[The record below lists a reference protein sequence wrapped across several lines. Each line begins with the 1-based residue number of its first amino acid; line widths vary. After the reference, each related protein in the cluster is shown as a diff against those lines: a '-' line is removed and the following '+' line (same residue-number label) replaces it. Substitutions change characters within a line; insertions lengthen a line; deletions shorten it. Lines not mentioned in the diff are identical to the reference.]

1 MLRRYA
7 RDAGIELFLIER
19 LPAYRLVPE
28 LCQRSM
34 YCEPTFSPT
43 VALIAHQDIWMHSE
57 QNGLVSG
64 PDSFLPVSI
73 QKRGKSLAPR
83 DLTSNNKK
91 YEILVYYCMHCC
103 TFICAVLLQV
113 FKLTVFLLLNYVEGD
128 SIQAEFLRSNRR
140 LLTSTYIDS
149 YFCCNAC
156 GGGIQWL
163 VNGEDAGGHL
173 PSQKSGSLSY
183 RTEFSDSTA
192 LRYTSVLLSSRSEND
207 IICMDVVLLV
217 TQLEAEYFS
226 SPPLVICRGPTLQ
239 REIQTPT
246 QQLVPDQRNNGTV
259 SLTYVLSRSNI
270 VSPGNNFV
278 THILLCS
285 TNESAQFWLR
295 NQLPAGGFNGI
306 HSAGYSEFTLHS
318 NDSSISFQEA
328 VLLVKRPQVD
338 LTSLLLLT
346 DFNSS
351 TNFSVLCVSNTNY
364 VLSVINDSY
373 SYLEELNADSA
384 SSVST
389 DSATIKTGTT
399 DELTKTSGSSE
410 TATHDMENFLTG
422 NFYI

>member
-1 MLRRYA
+1 M
-7 RDAGIELFLIER
+7 
-19 LPAYRLVPE
+19 
-28 LCQRSM
+28 
-34 YCEPTFSPT
+34 
-43 VALIAHQDIWMHSE
+43 
-57 QNGLVSG
+57 
-64 PDSFLPVSI
+64 
-73 QKRGKSLAPR
+73 
-83 DLTSNNKK
+83 
-91 YEILVYYCMHCC
+91 
-103 TFICAVLLQV
+103 
-113 FKLTVFLLLNYVEGD
+113 
-128 SIQAEFLRSNRR
+128 
-140 LLTSTYIDS
+140 
-149 YFCCNAC
+149 
-156 GGGIQWL
+156 
-163 VNGEDAGGHL
+163 NGEDAGGHL

-207 IICMDVVLLV
+207 SICMDVVLLV
-217 TQLEAEYFS
+217 TQSEAEYFS

-239 REIQTPT
+239 IEIQTPT

-259 SLTYVLSRSNI
+259 SLTHVLSRSNI
-270 VSPGNNFV
+270 VYPGNNLV

-285 TNESAQFWLR
+285 TTESAQFWLR

-306 HSAGYSEFTLHS
+306 HRAGYSEFTLHS

-351 TNFSVLCVSNTNY
+351 MNFSVLCVSNTNY

-373 SYLEELNADSA
+373 SYLEELNADSTSSDSASSDSA

-399 DELTKTSGSSE
+399 DELTKTSGSLE
-410 TATHDMENFLTG
+410 TSTHDMGKKLTG
-422 NFYI
+422 NFHI